1 MNLTSLYIGCATVV
15 GAGTVVGT
23 ANAPTGCTVQAVGN
37 TLSGSMVSVD
47 LIFVQDTNHTLFTF
61 PRSFSR
67 LSTVN
72 FVLTATSATSG
83 LTAVDFDNVA
93 YTVSTC

>member
-23 ANAPTGCTVQAVGN
+23 ANAPTGCTVQAVGT
-37 TLSGSMVSVD
+37 TLLSSIVSVD
-47 LIFVQDTNHTLFTF
+47 LIFVQNTNHTLFTF
-61 PRSFSR
+61 PHSFSR